1 MSLKVFLS
9 FSVDPDDQVLI
20 WRLQTLATAQGID
33 MYIPLW
39 QAAENRRPGPL
50 PQTVRSS
57 IDKADCVLAIITS
70 RTSTK
75 VRDELTYAL
84 ETHKL
89 IVPLVERSVAHSQ
102 LNKKLPQ
109 VFYFTQNEPPGRLEA
124 QVIEFL
130 KQQQFKK
137 EARQQLGA
145 VIAIGLGLFALSALT
160 HD

>member
-33 MYIPLW
+33 MYIPVW
-39 QAAENRRPGPL
+39 QVTENRRPGVL
-50 PQTVRSS
+50 PQIVRTS

-75 VRDELTYAL
+75 VRDELAYAF
-84 ETHKL
+84 EKHKL
-89 IVPLVERSVAHSQ
+89 IVPLVERSVV
-102 LNKKLPQ
+102 LPAFFKRLP
-109 VFYFTQNEPPGRLEA
+109 VFRFTQNEPPGRLETH
-124 QVIEFL
+124 VIEFL

-160 HD
+160 QD